1 MRNPRRAF
9 GAAVTA
15 TLTLSGLALG
25 AAPTQAAPAAP
36 AAEPIAL
43 VRAQAVPGAE
53 RPDGLLDPLLLVAQQ
68 LPVIGGTAGVGS
80 LLTLSQPVW
89 NLLGVTTSVR
99 WLRDGVAIPGATGWS
114 YLPSVD
120 DAGHTVQAV
129 VTGSL
134 LGLLPLDVVTN
145 ALPIPALGGGG
156 GGVGGVGTLLSA
168 LQPPSLSGVGS
179 VGSLLTLLDPVWNLP
194 GVSTAYQWFVDGVPV
209 PGQTG
214 PTFVPGLADAGKQV
228 YAVVTGL
235 ISGLPLVSTLTDTLS
250 IPALTGSRSV
260 QATSAPSVPG
270 PVKVGTPT
278 TATEPTWD
286 ADSTTTTY
294 QWLRDGD
301 PISGAKA
308 RTYTPSAVDLGH
320 QLSVLATGSADGY
333 TSSTVESTD
342 PATVQRGDAP
352 RWTVQPRITGTAKRG
367 ATLTAQPGS
376 WGAGETPTFTYVW
389 KRAGSVVSGATEAT
403 YAPGVA
409 DLGRKV
415 TVTVTAVRTGYQPA
429 TFTTSPVTVARAV
442 STTRARL
449 VKARVKPG
457 ARAVMAVSLRASGV
471 RPGGTVRVYDGSRRV
486 GTFTITGS
494 RRVRLPVLKAGTH
507 RLRAV
512 YAGSSSVTGSRSGVV
527 RLTVR

>member
-1 MRNPRRAF
+1 MRNPRRAL

-25 AAPTQAAPAAP
+25 LAPAQAAPAAP
-36 AAEPIAL
+36 AASTASSAL
-43 VRAQAVPGAE
+43 VRASGTD
-53 RPDGLLDPLLLVAQQ
+53 RPDGLLDPLLLVVQQ
-68 LPVIGGTAGVGS
+68 LPVIGGSAGVGS

-89 NLLGVTTSVR
+89 NLLGVTNSVR
-99 WLRDGVAIPGATGWS
+99 WLRDGVTIPGATGWS
-114 YLPSVD
+114 YLPTVD

-145 ALPIPALGGGG
+145 ALPIPGLGGG
-156 GGVGGVGTLLSA
+156 GGVGTLLSA

-179 VGSLLTLLDPVWNLP
+179 VGSVLSLLDPVWNLP
-194 GVSTAYQWFVDGVPV
+194 GVSMGYQWFVDGVPV
-209 PGQTG
+209 LGQTG
-214 PTFVPGLADAGKQV
+214 PTFVPGLGDAGKQV

-235 ISGLPLVSTLTDTLS
+235 ISGLPIVSTLTDTLS

-270 PVKVGTPT
+270 PVKVGTAT
-278 TATEPTWD
+278 TATAPTWD
-286 ADSTTTTY
+286 TDSTTTTY

-301 PISGAKA
+301 PISGAA
-308 RTYTPSAVDLGH
+308 TRTYTPTAVDLGH

-367 ATLTAQPGS
+367 ATLTASPGS
-376 WGAGETPTFTYVW
+376 WGSGETPTFTYVW
-389 KRAGSVVSGATEAT
+389 KRAGSVISGATDQTYRPAT
-403 YAPGVA
+403 A
-409 DLGRKV
+409 DLGRGI

-429 TFTTSPVTVARAV
+429 TFTTSPLTVARAA

-449 VKARVKPG
+449 AKARVKPG
-457 ARAVMAVSLRASGV
+457 SRAVLAVSLRASGV
-471 RPGGTVRVYDGSRRV
+471 RPRGTVKVYDGSRRV
-486 GTFTITGS
+486 GTFAVTGS

-512 YAGSSSVTGSRSGVV
+512 YAGSSTVAGSRSGVV